1 MDSIASYAE
10 SLILEDLEGVRDGK
24 KSTFSSPGI
33 SAEPDMPDIS
43 KIDLNT
49 TQIQDLLEGKNI
61 SSKVVPVEES
71 SKTESGSTETQPNTY
86 SKPEELADPIS
97 ILVEQL
103 SYLVEKAE
111 SLVNRLDEIT
121 AVGSCGTNQKFNL
134 MQSEPFTPPP
144 APKVLNRVK
153 KLRKYRRR

>member
-10 SLILEDLEGVRDGK
+10 SLILEDLEGVIEGK
-24 KSTFSSPGI
+24 KSTFCSPGI

-43 KIDLNT
+43 QIDLNT
-49 TQIQDLLEGKNI
+49 THIQALLEGKNI
-61 SSKVVPVEES
+61 SSKIVPIGES
-71 SKTESGSTETQPNTY
+71 LTTEKDSTEMYPNTY

-111 SLVNRLDEIT
+111 SLVSRLDEVT
-121 AVGSCGTNQKFNL
+121 TCGCGGTNQKFNL
-134 MQSEPFTPPP
+134 MQSEPFAAPP
-144 APKVLNRVK
+144 APKVMKKVR
-153 KLRKYRRR
+153 KLRKYRR